1 MTPAARTAELVRL
14 NAEARWFA
22 AWSREVLAFVSD
34 LNAEHRLDTAIRN
47 AEQAIARKRAAEP
60 KEGQRP

>member
-1 MTPAARTAELVRL
+1 MTSQAARLAHDMRMARVRAGMHRDLVR
-14 NAEARWFA
+14 
-22 AWSREVLAFVSD
+22 FVSD

-47 AEQAIARKRAAEP
+47 AEAAIARKRAAEP